1 MALDNILQSDIL
13 TKFAY
18 PFLLIF
24 FIVFAILEKTKLF
37 GEDKKQTNALIAFVI
52 GLIFVGFA
60 YPKEVVSNMIQFLT
74 VAIIVLFVV
83 LLLWGFIFSD
93 IKEGFK
99 PEKWMKYLLGIIA
112 GIAVVIAVVWA
123 TGSNSKIWD
132 WMFDQS
138 WSGDFWT
145 NFVFIVVVAGALGL
159 ILKGSGGGKK

>member
-37 GEDKKQTNALIAFVI
+37 GEDKKQTNALIEFVI

-93 IKEGFK
+93 IKE
-99 PEKWMKYLLGIIA
+99 
-112 GIAVVIAVVWA
+112 
-123 TGSNSKIWD
+123 
-132 WMFDQS
+132 
-138 WSGDFWT
+138 
-145 NFVFIVVVAGALGL
+145 
-159 ILKGSGGGKK
+159 